1 MSKSKGLTLIELL
14 VVISITALLMSILLP
29 ALSRTRKQAKS
40 VLCKSNLRQLGFAFS
55 MYTNDNSGSFNS
67 GRGVEQWFEALKP
80 YYQDSN
86 EVLLCPMANDPAK
99 YPWEGEGTFGT
110 WGPEWFDGTY
120 GSYGINEWITNPPR
134 GSPFFNYKRENNWR
148 NANAGSASQ
157 IPMLAD
163 AWWPEGWAEHYDTVP
178 EYSGQWE
185 TVTYDDIGHFCIDR
199 HDGFVNGV
207 FVDYSVSKIGLKQL
221 WKLKW
226 HRNFDVSA
234 GPTTAEFNS
243 AGNGWMIPFKDY

>member
-14 VVISITALLMSILLP
+14 VAISITSLLMSILLP
-29 ALSRTRKQAKS
+29 ALGRTRKQAKS

-86 EVLLCPMANDPAK
+86 EVLLCPMANDPVK
-99 YPWEGEGTFGT
+99 NPWEGEGTFGT
-110 WGPEWFDGTY
+110 WGPEWFDGIY
-120 GSYGINEWITNPPR
+120 GSYGINEWVTNPPR
-134 GSPFFNYKRENNWR
+134 GSPFSNYNPENNWR
-148 NANAGSASQ
+148 NANVGNASQ

-163 AWWPEGWAEHYDTVP
+163 AWWPEGWSEHYDTVP

-185 TVTYDDIGHFCIDR
+185 TVTYDDMGHFCIDR
-199 HDGFVNGV
+199 HDGFINGV
-207 FVDYSVSKIGLKQL
+207 FADYSVSKIGLKQL

-226 HRNFDVSA
+226 HRNFDSSA
-234 GPTTAEFNS
+234 GPTTEEFNS